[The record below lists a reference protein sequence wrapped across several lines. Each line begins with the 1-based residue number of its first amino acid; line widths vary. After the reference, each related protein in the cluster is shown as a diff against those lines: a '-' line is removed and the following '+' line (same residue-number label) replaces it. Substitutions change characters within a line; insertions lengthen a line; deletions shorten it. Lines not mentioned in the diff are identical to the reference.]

1 MQDLIL
7 IVISCLIMVLAAA
20 DGIDALK
27 GVGSSFRT
35 VIVTLLRVKITVD
48 VTNDDGFNIE
58 FSQMKSFQHR

>member
-1 MQDLIL
+1 
-7 IVISCLIMVLAAA
+7 MVLAAA
-20 DGIDALK
+20 DGIDAIK

>member
-20 DGIDALK
+20 DGIDAIK